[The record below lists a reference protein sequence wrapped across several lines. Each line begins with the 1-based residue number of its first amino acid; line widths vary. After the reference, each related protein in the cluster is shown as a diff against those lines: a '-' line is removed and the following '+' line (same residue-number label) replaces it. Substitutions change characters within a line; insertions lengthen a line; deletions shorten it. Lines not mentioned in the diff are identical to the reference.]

1 MKSPIRLVVV
11 MDPISSIKPAKDTT
25 LAMLL
30 AAQKRGWELLYA
42 EQRDLWLHDGVA
54 YARLRSVKVRDDLKS
69 WFELGD
75 TQILKLGET
84 DAVLMRKDP
93 PFDMEYIYTT
103 YILERA
109 EEQGAL
115 IVNRPQGLRDMNEKV
130 FTAWFPQCCVP
141 TLITRDMTDMH
152 AFLRE
157 QLRIVCKPL
166 HGMGGR
172 SIFVVDRGDKNTNV
186 VFETLTEY
194 GTRFAIVQK
203 YIPDIISTGDSR
215 ILIIDG
221 EPAPYALARIPSAS
235 DNRGNLAAGA
245 RGEGRELNERDRWLV
260 KEIGPTLRERGMLFV
275 GLDVIGGYV
284 TEINVT
290 SPTGVRELDKQF
302 GTEISGLLMDS
313 IERRLSQ
320 KRLAVSG

>member
-1 MKSPIRLVVV
+1 

-215 ILIIDG
+215 ILVIDG

-302 GTEISGLLMDS
+302 GTEISGLLMEA
-313 IERRLSQ
+313 IQ
-320 KRLAVSG
+320 KRIGESRRR

>member
-1 MKSPIRLVVV
+1 MESPVRLVVV

-42 EQRDLWLHDGVA
+42 EQKDLWLRDGVPF
-54 YARLRSVKVRDDLKS
+54 ARLRTVKVRDDLKN

-75 TQILKLGET
+75 AQVAPLQDFDVI
-84 DAVLMRKDP
+84 LMRKDP
-93 PFDMEYIYTT
+93 PFDMEFIYTT

-109 EEQGAL
+109 EEQGVL
-115 IVNRPQGLRDMNEKV
+115 VVNRPQGLRDMNEKV
-130 FTAWFPQCCVP
+130 FTAWFPQCCAP
-141 TLITRDMTDMH
+141 TLITREMADMH

-157 QLRIVCKPL
+157 HQRIVCKPL
-166 HGMGGR
+166 DGMGGR
-172 SIFVVDRGDKNTNV
+172 SIFVVDKGDKNANV
-186 VFETLTEY
+186 VFETLTQY

-203 YIPDIISTGDSR
+203 YIPDIVATGDSR
-215 ILIIDG
+215 ILVIDG
-221 EPAPYALARIPSAS
+221 EPAPYALARIPSEA

-260 KEIGPTLRERGMLFV
+260 NQIGPTLKARGMMFV

-290 SPTGVRELDKQF
+290 SPTGIRELDKHF
-302 GTEISGLLMDS
+302 KCDIASMLIDA
-313 IERRLSQ
+313 IERRRHTQ
-320 KRLAVSG
+320 RAGQ